1 MTINPCLLGM
11 VWFMIRMVF
20 SWDVFL
26 NCLTMIIGKLR
37 QNQRRNIDTQYISSS
52 MKIYNCLNYNL
63 REDRKFDSFVLHKEY
78 PKSVRCNRTVHRG
91 KPDFWVCC
99 GARALVNIGKS
110 HTFYCF
116 PRVKSQ
122 GGKWLLRW
130 RLLKKKKKP
139 VSTVKGWLCRV
150 PHASKKQRKVCEWM
164 QEKWISRC
172 TTFA

>member
-20 SWDVFL
+20 SCDVFL
-26 NCLTMIIGKLR
+26 NCVTIKTLIIGKLR

-78 PKSVRCNRTVHRG
+78 PKSVHCNRTVHRG

-99 GARALVNIGKS
+99 GARALVYIGKS
-110 HTFYCF
+110 HHALIPYILLFSTSQ
-116 PRVKSQ
+116 KS
-122 GGKWLLRW
+122 GGEMVIALTT
-130 RLLKKKKKP
+130 
-139 VSTVKGWLCRV
+139 S
-150 PHASKKQRKVCEWM
+150 
-164 QEKWISRC
+164 QEKEKNPLAQWRDG
-172 TTFA
+172 